1 MDEKSIKCFRCGA
14 QPKILIS
21 MDIDQANIKL
31 CPQCVADFGL
41 FLQGHAVDRAICV
54 KRGHYVRKEDEE

>member
-21 MDIDQANIKL
+21 MDIDKSNIKL
-31 CPQCVADFGL
+31 CPECVADFGL
-41 FLQGHAVDRAICV
+41 FLQGYVVDKRV
-54 KRGHYVRKEDEE
+54 YLERGHPIKKEDEE